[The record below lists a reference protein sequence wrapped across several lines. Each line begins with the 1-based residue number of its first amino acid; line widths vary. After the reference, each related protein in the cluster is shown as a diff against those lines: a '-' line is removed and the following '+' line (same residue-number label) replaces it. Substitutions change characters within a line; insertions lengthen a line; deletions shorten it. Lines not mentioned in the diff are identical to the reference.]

1 MADDSEKLSGAE
13 EYIAAEIEL
22 AESLDPEQE
31 KSLRDALARARSA
44 RLRFLRYRPEK
55 NLALLRPD
63 PDIARKS
70 CSSSSNR
77 PAAHP
82 STSRAKARPCYNLGG
97 ARKSGRDL
105 CVPPYFRPRAC
116 RLSRANLN
124 PPNDSAAGNS
134 FVSARNWNL
143 VPRNSG
149 WSNVCRARLFSAP
162 ADARS
167 G

>member
-1 MADDSEKLSGAE
+1 MADELRRLSGAE
-13 EYIAAEIEL
+13 EYVAAEIEL
-22 AESLDPEQE
+22 AEPLDPEQE
-31 KSLRDALARARSA
+31 KSLRDALAELDRTPSIPAISA
-44 RLRFLRYRPEK
+44 GKISLCY
-55 NLALLRPD
+55 D
-63 PDIARKS
+63 PTRTSKKS

-77 PAAHP
+77 PAA
-82 STSRAKARPCYNLGG
+82 TRAHRERRSPCYNLASAKCGG
-97 ARKSGRDL
+97 PS
-105 CVPPYFRPRAC
+105 VPPYSRPRTC

-124 PPNDSAAGNS
+124 PPNDSAAGNP
-134 FVSARNWNL
+134 FVSARNWNF